1 MFKNK
6 DWNGMALSYPF
17 YLGKLTLMISLTSVN
32 KGKKHKI
39 LSVPTKSIS
48 YFLVLCIRISFL
60 EQTVNILIFYTYL
73 ICFKKK
79 NLRLELEVIKSR
91 CCEKYSKFFRNL

>member
-1 MFKNK
+1 MNK
-6 DWNGMALSYPF
+6 R
-17 YLGKLTLMISLTSVN
+17 
-32 KGKKHKI
+32 KKHKI

-48 YFLVLCIRISFL
+48 YFSSPMHQNIIL

-79 NLRLELEVIKSR
+79 KKNLRLELEVIKQVGFL
-91 CCEKYSKFFRNL
+91 KNTVNFQTVVADKF

>member
-1 MFKNK
+1 MKV
-6 DWNGMALSYPF
+6 
-17 YLGKLTLMISLTSVN
+17 SLTSVN

-48 YFLVLCIRISFL
+48 YFSSPMHQNIIL

-79 NLRLELEVIKSR
+79 KELETRIRSNKKVGVAKNTVNFQKLVAVK
-91 CCEKYSKFFRNL
+91 C